1 MFKLIILLLCVQF
14 GNSATLK
21 ERLNI
26 ASKSEKPILTIF
38 SAKWCAPCRLMEKDV
53 IEPMVASGEL
63 NSVSVIHVDVDI
75 DKEFTTRQIGEN
87 FTIPTTIL
95 FFKEDGKWL
104 QYKITGYET
113 EYKTRHRILQIIE
126 LQKKRK

>member
-14 GNSATLK
+14 GNGVPLK
-21 ERLNI
+21 ERLNT
-26 ASKSEKPILTIF
+26 ASKGEKPILTIF
-38 SAKWCAPCRLMEKDV
+38 SAKWCAPCRQMEKDV
-53 IEPMVASGEL
+53 VEPMRALGEL
-63 NSVSVIHVDVDI
+63 DSVSIIHVDVDV

-104 QYKITGYET
+104 QYKLIGYQT
-113 EYKTRHRILQIIE
+113 KDKILQIIE
-126 LQKKRK
+126 LQKKRKK